1 MPDKILFI
9 SYDGMTDPLGQSQVL
24 PYLCGLSNSG
34 TEIHL
39 LSFEKPER
47 FSEMQDLIR
56 RICME
61 YGITWHPHAY
71 TKSPPVLS
79 TLKDIRTMRAA
90 IRRLDR
96 QHHFAILHCRSYI
109 AMQAAFPFQKTG
121 KKILF
126 DMRGFWADERVDGG
140 LWNLEHALYRR
151 VYNFFKKQEKKW
163 LEQSD
168 AVVSL
173 THAAAEHIQAHYRVA
188 PERLSVIP
196 CCTDETLFV
205 PHPKP
210 LKGPFTLLYSGSLG
224 TWYLLQEMLD
234 FFVQLRVYYPDAMFK
249 ILTMEPESVIYE
261 VSDKLGIERSAL
273 IIKAVKRRDMALE
286 MNGADAGIFFLKQ
299 AFSKM
304 ASSPVKQGE
313 MMAMGIPLFCNEGV
327 GDSSYI
333 LKTYHSGVVIPEY
346 TPETYRKA
354 IETFRETTFDPE
366 AIRAGALD
374 YFSLAAGIRA
384 YRAVYDKLL

>member
-1 MPDKILFI
+1 
-9 SYDGMTDPLGQSQVL
+9 MTDPLGQSQVL
-24 PYLCGLSNSG
+24 PYLCGLSNAG
-34 TEIHL
+34 TEMHL
-39 LSFEKPER
+39 LSFEKPDR
-47 FSEMQDLIR
+47 FAEMQDAIR
-56 RICME
+56 RICNE
-61 YGITWHPHAY
+61 YGIMWYPHGY

-79 TLKDIRTMRAA
+79 TIKDIRTMRAA

-96 QHHFAILHCRSYI
+96 KHNFAILHCRSYI
-109 AMQAAFPFQKTG
+109 AMQAAFPLREDG

-140 LWNLEHALYRR
+140 LWNLENPLYRS
-151 VYNFFKKQEKKW
+151 VYSFFKKQERKW
-163 LEQSD
+163 LEHSD

-173 THAAAEHIQAHYRVA
+173 THAAADHIRANFRTA
-188 PERLSVIP
+188 PGRLSVIP
-196 CCTDETLFV
+196 CCTDESLFV

-210 LKGPFTLLYSGSLG
+210 VKGPFTLLYSGSLG
-224 TWYLLQEMLD
+224 TWYLLEEMLE
-234 FFVQLRVYYPDAMFK
+234 FFVQLRTYYPEAMFK
-249 ILTMEPESVIYE
+249 ILTMEPESSIYE
-261 VSDKLGIERSAL
+261 VSDRLGIERSVL

-333 LKTYHSGVVIPEY
+333 VKTYNSGIVVPEY
-346 TPETYRKA
+346 TKEAYRQA
-354 IETFRETTFDPE
+354 IEKFRGTKFDAE
-366 AIRAGALD
+366 AIRKGALD
-374 YFSLAAGIRA
+374 YFSLAGGIRR
-384 YRAVYDKLL
+384 YRAVYDSLL